1 MVQLNQNFINRI
13 AQELPPQLSLDD
25 FLASCDKPLRPSLRV
40 NTLKIDSASFIA
52 RMQAK
57 GWQFTAIPWCAD
69 GFWFSVPET
78 VQPGNTVEHL
88 QGLFYLQEASSML
101 PPMALLYDTD
111 MATVLDM
118 ASAPGSKTT
127 QIAAM
132 MHNRGLLV
140 SNEYSSSRIKAL
152 HANILRMGVCNTAM
166 THFDARVF
174 GEFLYETFDAILLD
188 APCSGEGTIRKDP
201 LALKNWDADE
211 IQSIAA
217 TQRDLIES
225 AFLALKPGGILVY
238 STCTLNN
245 TENQGVCHHLKQTFA
260 DAIEFESLA
269 SLFEAAKQTATPE
282 GFLHVWPQVYDSEGF
297 FVARMRKTASVPR
310 QVAPPQQR
318 QNFPFEPTTQKHYQ
332 LLSRELENILGVTLP
347 KERLWFRDDEF
358 WLFPEGVAELLTR
371 IRFQRIGVKIAT
383 MEKHGIKLQHEAVMA
398 LDIAPSLAI
407 SVTAAQAAQYMMG
420 RDIPLET
427 FTKAQG
433 ERVLL
438 WQQQVLGLAKHLGNK
453 LKNQLP
459 RVLVRDNISSSE

>member
-1 MVQLNQNFINRI
+1 MVQLNQNFINCI
-13 AQELPPQLSLDD
+13 AQELPPTLSLED
-25 FLASCDKPLRPSLRV
+25 FIASCDKPLRPSLRV
-40 NTLKIDSASFIA
+40 NTLKIDSDSFLA
-52 RMQAK
+52 RMQSK
-57 GWQFTAIPWCAD
+57 GWQFEPIPWCPD
-69 GFWFSVPET
+69 GFWFTVPEP

-101 PPMALLYDTD
+101 PPMALHYDTE

-152 HANILRMGVCNTAM
+152 HANILRMGVSNTAL
-166 THFDARVF
+166 THFDARIF

-188 APCSGEGTIRKDP
+188 APCSGEGTIRKDA

-225 AFLALKPGGILVY
+225 AFLALKPGGVLVY
-238 STCTLNN
+238 STCTLNS
-245 TENQGVCHHLKQTFA
+245 TENQKVCHHLKQTFT
-260 DAIEFESLA
+260 DAVVFESLA
-269 SLFEAAKQTATPE
+269 NLFEGAERTATDE

-297 FVARMRKTASVPR
+297 FVARIRKTASISRR
-310 QVAPPQQR
+310 QEPPKLQ
-318 QNFPFEPTTQKHYQ
+318 QNFPFEPITHKQYQ
-332 LLSRELENILGVTLP
+332 QLSDEVANIIGVMLP
-347 KERLWFRDDEF
+347 KERLWVRDGEF
-358 WLFPEGVAELLTR
+358 WLFPEGFVTL
-371 IRFQRIGVKIAT
+371 IGQVRFQRIGVKIAT
-383 MEKHGIKLQHEAVMA
+383 LEKHGIKLQHEAVMA
-398 LDIAPSLAI
+398 LDIDATLAI
-407 SVTAAQAAQYMMG
+407 TVDAAQAEQYMMG
-420 RDIPLET
+420 RDITLAT
-427 FTKAQG
+427 TTKAQG

-438 WQQQVLGLAKHLGNK
+438 WKQQVLGLAKHLGNK

-459 RVLVRDNISSSE
+459 RVLVRDNISST